1 MKKIFTKGLVVRIP
15 LITGLLVSL
24 LAGCQMAPLATI
36 PGRQVETQKIT
47 LGSLQS
53 RVREGVSSAEVID
66 ALGSPNIVT
75 SNPDKTETWVYD
87 KIVTEAEYAGGY
99 QSAVAVKSTRTFI
112 VTVKF
117 DRQNRVSNVAYRQTS
132 Y

>member
-1 MKKIFTKGLVVRIP
+1 MRTTLVTVV
-15 LITGLLVSL
+15 LLSL
-24 LAGCQMAPLATI
+24 VTGCQMAPLATI

-53 RVREGVSSAEVID
+53 QVREGVSSADVIN
-66 ALGSPNIVT
+66 ALGSPNIIT

-87 KIVTEAEYAGGY
+87 KIMTESEVASGY

-117 DRQNRVSNVAYRQTS
+117 DRQNRVSNVSYRQTS